1 MWDFSVGQAL
11 ALMGKTLPFIVF
23 RIVVYAGIALAYVL
37 ATGVGAGVGWGVG
50 IFGDGDFQASSTVWG
65 GIAGFGL
72 VAGVL
77 YFAREYILYIVKA
90 GHIAVLVKL
99 IDGEAVPD
107 GQGQITY
114 ASAIVKQRFA
124 ESSVL
129 FAVDQLVKG
138 VLGAIIGIVQGVAAL
153 LPIPGL
159 QNLVG
164 LVRAFLRISIGLVDE
179 VILAHAIRTEAIN
192 PWVSAREAL
201 VLYAQ
206 NYPTMLRNAAW
217 LTVIT
222 YLLAFVVFLVM
233 LAPAGLIVWLLPGGW
248 SAGGFIFALVFAWA
262 VKAALIEP
270 FAIACMMQVFFRV
283 TAGQTPDPEWENR
296 ISGVSRKFNELKQ
309 RAIQWVG
316 GSSASGGQEQRGN

>member
-11 ALMGKTLPFIVF
+11 ALMGKTLPFIIF

-50 IFGDGDFQASSTVWG
+50 VFGDGDFQAASTVWG
-65 GIAGFGL
+65 GVAGFGI
-72 VAGVL
+72 VAGIL

-114 ASAIVKQRFA
+114 ASEVVKARFA
-124 ESSVL
+124 QSSVL

-138 VLGAIIGIVQGVAAL
+138 VLGAIIGIVQGVASL

-164 LVRAFLRISIGLVDE
+164 LVRAFLRISVGLVDE

-309 RAIQWVG
+309 RAIQWMG
-316 GSSASGGQEQRGN
+316 GASASGNEGQRGN

>member
-1 MWDFSVGQAL
+1 MWDFSVGQAFG
-11 ALMGKTLPFIVF
+11 LMAKTLPFIVF

-50 IFGDGDFQASSTVWG
+50 FLGDGEFQAASTVWG

-72 VAGVL
+72 VGAVL

-99 IDGEAVPD
+99 IVGESVPD
-107 GQGQITY
+107 GQGQIAY
-114 ASAIVKQRFA
+114 ATEIVRERFA
-124 ESSVL
+124 QSSVL
-129 FAVDQLVKG
+129 FAIDQLVKG
-138 VLGAIIGIVQGVAAL
+138 VLGAIIGIVQGVVSI

-164 LVRAFLRISIGLVDE
+164 LAKAFLRISVGLVDE
-179 VILAHAIRTEAIN
+179 VILAHAIRTRAEN
-192 PWVSAREAL
+192 PWASAQEAL

-222 YLLAFVVFLVM
+222 YGLAFLVFLVM
-233 LAPAGLIVWLLPGGW
+233 LAPAALVVWLIPGGW
-248 SAGGFIFALVFAWA
+248 SAGGLVFALVFAWA

-270 FAIACMMQVFFRV
+270 FAIACMMQVFFRT
-283 TAGQTPDPEWENR
+283 TAGQTPDPAWESR
-296 ISGVSRKFNELKQ
+296 IAGVSAKFGQLKQ
-309 RAIQWVG
+309 KAVQWMG
-316 GSSASGGQEQRGN
+316 GAATSEASGPRDN

>member
-37 ATGVGAGVGWGVG
+37 ATGIGAGIGWGIG
-50 IFGDGDFQASSTVWG
+50 IFGDGDFQAASTVWG
-65 GIAGFGL
+65 GVAGFGL
-72 VAGVL
+72 VAGIL

-114 ASAIVKQRFA
+114 ASAVVRQRFA
-124 ESSVL
+124 QSSVL

-138 VLGAIIGIVQGVAAL
+138 VLGAIIGIVQGVTAL

-159 QNLVG
+159 QNVVG
-164 LVRAFLRISIGLVDE
+164 LVRAFLRISVGLVDE

-309 RAIQWVG
+309 RAIQWMG
-316 GSSASGGQEQRGN
+316 GTSAPGGEGQHGA

>member
-11 ALMGKTLPFIVF
+11 ALMGKTLPFIIF

-50 IFGDGDFQASSTVWG
+50 IFGDGDFQAASTVWG
-65 GIAGFGL
+65 GVAGFGI
-72 VAGVL
+72 VAGIL

-114 ASAIVKQRFA
+114 ASEVVKARFA
-124 ESSVL
+124 QSSVL

-138 VLGAIIGIVQGVAAL
+138 VLGAIVGIVQGVASL

-164 LVRAFLRISIGLVDE
+164 LVRAFLRISVGLVDE

-309 RAIQWVG
+309 RAIQWMG
-316 GSSASGGQEQRGN
+316 GASASGNEGQRGN

>member
-37 ATGVGAGVGWGVG
+37 ATGVGAGIGWGIG

-65 GIAGFGL
+65 GVAGFGL
-72 VAGVL
+72 VAGIL

-114 ASAIVKQRFA
+114 ASAVVKQRFA

-138 VLGAIIGIVQGVAAL
+138 VLGAIIGIVQGVTSL

-179 VILAHAIRTEAIN
+179 VILAHAIRTEASN

-206 NYPTMLRNAAW
+206 NYPAMLRNAAW

-248 SAGGFIFALVFAWA
+248 SAGGFVFALVFAWA

-283 TAGQTPDPEWENR
+283 TAGQTPDPAWENR

-309 RAIQWVG
+309 RAIQWMG
-316 GSSASGGQEQRGN
+316 GSSAAGGEEQRGN

>member
-23 RIVVYAGIALAYVL
+23 RIVVYAGIALAYVM
-37 ATGVGAGVGWGVG
+37 ATGVGAGIGWGVG
-50 IFGDGDFQASSTVWG
+50 VFGDADFQASSTVWG
-65 GIAGFGL
+65 GVAGFGL

-99 IDGEAVPD
+99 IDGEPVPD
-107 GQGQITY
+107 GQGQIAY
-114 ASAIVKQRFA
+114 ASAVVKARFA
-124 ESSVL
+124 QSSVL

-179 VILAHAIRTEAIN
+179 VILAHAIRTEAAN

-248 SAGGFIFALVFAWA
+248 SAGGFVFALVFAWA
-262 VKAALIEP
+262 VKVALIEP

-316 GSSASGGQEQRGN
+316 GSSTSGGQEQRGN